1 MRILIA
7 DDEPRVRSALR
18 LLLHQESGASEIFEA
33 GDGEAVLR
41 CAAKRRLDLV
51 ILDWNLP
58 KTGGYTALKALRAAQ
73 PDVAIIVLNSQSET
87 RNAALATG
95 ANAFVS
101 KTDPPERLLATITML
116 DKGSAALPS
125 GSRRG
130 EIQCINQVL

>member
-18 LLLHQESGASEIFEA
+18 LLLRQESDTSEIYEA
-33 GDGEAVLR
+33 GDGEALMR
-41 CAAKRRLDLV
+41 CATKKHLDLV

-73 PDVAIIVLNSQSET
+73 PDVSIIVLNSRSET

-95 ANAFVS
+95 ADAFVS
-101 KTDPPERLLATITML
+101 KGDPPERLLATIAML
-116 DKGSAALPS
+116 DKRTSDLT
-125 GSRRG
+125 
-130 EIQCINQVL
+130 I